1 MKKRLISIG
10 LIATLCAGI
19 SGCGN
24 VKTAKEGGDVPT
36 LKWIVPGDAQA
47 DIQSVMDAANEIV
60 EKEIGAKLDMQFV
73 DAGSFTEKM
82 KLMMASGDDFDLCFT
97 GYVNPYKTA
106 VDNGGLM
113 DITDMIDKVDGLR
126 EAIPDYAWEA
136 ASYDGKIYAVPN
148 VQIMAT
154 AFSLVVFEDIADKY
168 DFDWSKV
175 QKIDDIEPYLETV
188 KQNEPDIY
196 PYQPSYG
203 TLQWTRNYDSVG
215 IESIFLPRGS
225 KSADDLVFAYDTEE
239 WNHGVRQLWNWY
251 QKGYIRQDALSIGDD
266 TADYK
271 AGKYAV
277 SNQVWKP
284 GADVEISAEV
294 GQKVKLVPIEKPYMD
309 RNKCTATMIGIGQ
322 KCKNP
327 EKALEFIKLIN
338 TNKELYNIITFG
350 VEGKHYKMENG
361 RAQLISGSGY
371 TNNGAGWKF
380 GNVYNTI
387 LLEGQD
393 EDVWEQT
400 EKVNNEAD
408 KSTLL
413 GFVFDNSNVKT
424 QISNIKTVL
433 DEYNQRDRGVQN
445 PDEYLDEFKKKLNEA
460 GLQEVYDEV
469 KAQLTEYFKTVN

>member
-10 LIATLCAGI
+10 LVAALCAGI
-19 SGCGN
+19 SGCGS

-126 EAIPDYAWEA
+126 AAIPDYAWEA

-188 KQNEPDIY
+188 KQN
-196 PYQPSYG
+196 
-203 TLQWTRNYDSVG
+203 
-215 IESIFLPRGS
+215 
-225 KSADDLVFAYDTEE
+225 
-239 WNHGVRQLWNWY
+239 
-251 QKGYIRQDALSIGDD
+251 
-266 TADYK
+266 
-271 AGKYAV
+271 
-277 SNQVWKP
+277 
-284 GADVEISAEV
+284 
-294 GQKVKLVPIEKPYMD
+294 
-309 RNKCTATMIGIGQ
+309 
-322 KCKNP
+322 
-327 EKALEFIKLIN
+327 
-338 TNKELYNIITFG
+338 
-350 VEGKHYKMENG
+350 
-361 RAQLISGSGY
+361 
-371 TNNGAGWKF
+371 
-380 GNVYNTI
+380 
-387 LLEGQD
+387 
-393 EDVWEQT
+393 
-400 EKVNNEAD
+400 
-408 KSTLL
+408 
-413 GFVFDNSNVKT
+413 
-424 QISNIKTVL
+424 
-433 DEYNQRDRGVQN
+433 
-445 PDEYLDEFKKKLNEA
+445 
-460 GLQEVYDEV
+460 
-469 KAQLTEYFKTVN
+469 